1 MLAGYGQPQQPHN
14 LAVDHGYPAA
24 MTLQGLGGQAQVLSS
39 PILDSFNLPPPS
51 WLSGELPRQP
61 AG

>member
-39 PILDSFNLPPPS
+39 PILDSFNLS
-51 WLSGELPRQP
+51 SL